1 MLGMWPRV
9 LSALLLTGCGRFQ
22 SLFLRTV
29 LLQAFRF
36 SRVTVYEWKHWAA
49 GWEQVNS
56 LLACYSPYLLPGKAA
71 RPPPLTLLR
80 WAECLCPAQ
89 FTGCSPNPRDGT
101 AKELIKVKCGHK
113 GRP

>member
-49 GWEQVNS
+49 G
-56 LLACYSPYLLPGKAA
+56 
-71 RPPPLTLLR
+71 
-80 WAECLCPAQ
+80 
-89 FTGCSPNPRDGT
+89 
-101 AKELIKVKCGHK
+101 
-113 GRP
+113 